1 MRNNVLPLG
10 ATLAFQALVS
20 MAALTVPAI
29 APAIS
34 ADVDI
39 PASYVGL
46 FIALLYGASMASSVA
61 SGDLIR
67 KVGAVR
73 VTQVCLLLCA
83 AGLGLSAVGSV
94 PFFVAGAILLGA
106 GYGPITPASSHVLVK
121 TTPRHLMSLVFSVK
135 QTGVP
140 LGGALAG
147 ALAPLLVLA
156 GGWRLAL
163 LAVGAGCV
171 GICALAQAIRSQFD
185 DDVDPTWRVGAK
197 GVSRSLRIVA
207 QEPALRRLAAASF
220 LFSAVQLCLV
230 TFLVTYLTRGLGM
243 SLVQAGLML
252 AVAQTAGVVGRVVWG
267 ALADRCGRPLLVLAG
282 LGGGMALGALAMALL
297 APSWPLLL
305 TAVVSAVFGATAIGW
320 NGVYLAE
327 VARQAPLGQAVEAT
341 GGTLFFTFF
350 GVLVGPPLFAL
361 VVENGGSY
369 ALAFGLLAVPT
380 LACGAILLAQDL
392 RSRPTAGR

>member
-10 ATLAFQALVS
+10 ATLSFQALVA

-34 ADVDI
+34 ADVAI

-46 FIALLYGASMASSVA
+46 FIALVYGASMASSVA

-67 KVGAVR
+67 RLGAVR

-83 AGLGLSAVGSV
+83 AGLGLSAFGGV
-94 PFFVAGAILLGA
+94 PFFVVGALLLGA

-121 TTPRHLMSLVFSVK
+121 TTPPHLMSLLFSVK

-156 GGWRLAL
+156 GGWRLAV
-163 LAVGAGCV
+163 LAVAAGCV
-171 GICALAQAIRSQFD
+171 GTCALAQAIRSRFD
-185 DDVDPTWRVGAK
+185 DDIDPAWRVSAG
-197 GVSRSLRIVA
+197 GVTRSLRIVA
-207 QEPALRRLAAASF
+207 KEPALRRLAASSF

-297 APSWPLLL
+297 SPSWPVLF

-380 LACGAILLAQDL
+380 IACGAILLAQDL
-392 RSRPTAGR
+392 KSRAKAGS

>member
-34 ADVDI
+34 SDVHI

-171 GICALAQAIRSQFD
+171 GICALAQAIRGQFD

-267 ALADRCGRPLLVLAG
+267 ALADKCGRPLLVLAG

-297 APSWPLLL
+297 APNWPLLL

-380 LACGAILLAQDL
+380 IACGAILLAQDL

>member
-1 MRNNVLPLG
+1 MRNSWLPLG
-10 ATLAFQALVS
+10 ATLSFQALIS
-20 MAALTVPAI
+20 MAALTIPAI

-34 ADVDI
+34 SDANI

-46 FIALLYGASMASSVA
+46 FIALVYGASMASSVA

-67 KVGAVR
+67 KLGAVR
-73 VTQVCLLLCA
+73 VTQICLLLCA
-83 AGLGLSAVGSV
+83 AGLGLSAVGNI

-147 ALAPLLVLA
+147 VLAPLLVLA
-156 GGWRLAL
+156 GGWRLAV
-163 LAVGAGCV
+163 LAVGAGCIGV
-171 GICALAQAIRSQFD
+171 CALAQAVRGQFD
-185 DDVDPTWRVGAK
+185 DDIDPKWRVGAR

-207 QEPALRRLAAASF
+207 SVPALRRLAASSF

-252 AVAQTAGVVGRVVWG
+252 AVAQGAGVVGRIVWG

-297 APSWPLLL
+297 APTWPQLITVL
-305 TAVVSAVFGATAIGW
+305 ASALFGATAIGW

-327 VARQAPLGQAVEAT
+327 VARQAPAGQAVEAT

-350 GVLVGPPLFAL
+350 GVLVGPPMFAL
-361 VVENGGSY
+361 VVESGGSY

-380 LACGAILLAQDL
+380 LICGVILWAQD
-392 RSRPTAGR
+392 RGSRR